1 MDLKIRT
8 SPKGKW
14 TDITLDKPANLEE
27 IIHIYKDKTGE
38 RPPYIYLCAI
48 VNNSLRE
55 LDFIIDKDCNIEF
68 LDMRSGIA
76 KRLYQNSLLLIYM
89 KAVKDI
95 YGPVD
100 VNVEYSLNKGLY
112 TEVSADH
119 ELTEKEV
126 NGIVDRMHQIV
137 DADIPLKKEVIG
149 RDEVITWLKE
159 QGMTEKLRLLEKRP
173 DVKNVQ
179 FYSIEDCRNLFYG
192 LMVPSTGY
200 IRYFSLMKYKNGILV
215 RYPSEKN
222 PNEVGPYIEQS
233 MLYYAYVES
242 KKWHKLMEVSYV
254 EDLNE
259 MVRSGEYNELIQLS
273 EALHEKKISDIAD
286 MIHRQHKRIVLIAGP
301 SSSGKTTF
309 ARRLCIQ
316 LRVNGLKPLYLG
328 TDDYFVER
336 SESPRDEHGEYNYED
351 LDALDIGLFNS
362 NMNDLLAGKEVDMP
376 RFDFMTGTKV
386 FGERITS
393 ISKNQPIVIEGIHGL
408 NEKLTPEISRDEK
421 FKIYISP
428 FINLNID
435 KHNRVPASDVRM
447 LRRMVRDYNYRGH
460 SPEATINSWSKVRR
474 GEEKNIFPFIDESNV
489 VFNSAHL
496 YEVAVLKKYVESL
509 LRNIGKDK
517 EEHATAVSILRI
529 LEFFETIEDDS
540 IIANNSIL
548 REFIGGSV
556 ILGD

>member
-8 SPKGKW
+8 SPKGQW
-14 TDITLDKPANLEE
+14 TDITIDRPTELEE
-27 IIHIYKDKTGE
+27 IIHIYKDKTGDE
-38 RPPYIYLCAI
+38 PPYIYLCAK
-48 VNNSLRE
+48 VDNSLRE
-55 LDFIIDKDCNIEF
+55 LDCVIDKDCSIEF
-68 LDMRSGIA
+68 MDMRSGDA
-76 KRLYQNSLLLIYM
+76 KRIYQNSLMLIYL

-95 YGPVD
+95 LGD
-100 VNVEYSLNKGLY
+100 VEVSIEYSLNKGIF
-112 TEVSADH
+112 TEISADH
-119 ELTEKEV
+119 EVSEEEV
-126 NGIVDRMHQIV
+126 AAVKDRMQEII
-137 DADIPLKKEVIG
+137 DDDMPLKKEIIH
-149 RDEVITWLKE
+149 RDEVMAWLKE
-159 QGMTEKLRLLEKRP
+159 QGMTEKIRLLEKRK

-179 FYSIEDCRNLFYG
+179 FYSIGDCRNLFYG

-200 IRYFSLMKYKNGILV
+200 IRYFDLFKYKSGILV
-215 RYPSEKN
+215 RYPNEKN
-222 PNEVGPYIEQS
+222 PNEVGPYFEQR

-254 EDLNE
+254 EDLNDL
-259 MVRSGEYNELIQLS
+259 VRNGGYKELIQLS
-273 EALHEKKISDIAD
+273 EALHEKKIADIAD
-286 MIHRQHKRIVLIAGP
+286 MIHRQHKRIILIAGP

-336 SESPRDEHGEYNYED
+336 ADSPRDEHGDYNYED

-376 RFDFMTGTKV
+376 RFDFKTGTKI
-386 FGERITS
+386 FGERIIS
-393 ISKNQPIVIEGIHGL
+393 INRNQPIVIEGIHGL
-408 NEKLTPEISRDEK
+408 NEKLTADINPEEK

-428 FINLNID
+428 FINLSVDNP
-435 KHNRVPASDVRM
+435 NRVPASDVRM
-447 LRRMVRDYNYRGH
+447 LRRMVRDFNYRGH
-460 SPEATINSWSKVRR
+460 SPEATIDSWPKVRR

-489 VFNSAHL
+489 VFNSSHI
-496 YEVAVLKKYVESL
+496 YEVAVLKKYAEAL
-509 LRNIGKDK
+509 LRKVGKDK
-517 EEHATAVSILRI
+517 EEHATAVSILRF

-540 IIANNSIL
+540 IIPNNSIL